1 MAKKSPI
8 HLTTHEPH
16 SHIAEQLRPL
26 AVAMDRVHL
35 DPKNAREHSAANL
48 TAIAASLREF
58 GQVKPIVANRQNS
71 QIEAGNGTYLAA
83 QTLGWST
90 IAVVWVDH
98 DPQKQRGF
106 SLADNRTAELA
117 NWNQQVLDEL
127 LAEVRDENADLYSE
141 LLLSDLEQPSA
152 APTPTDPPTHEEK
165 PPEQQNTY
173 QVICECSDPQD
184 RQRFMRALRKQGRR
198 CRALTWD
205 GVVSNPGET
214 VSKE

>member
-8 HLTTHEPH
+8 HLTTHDPH

-98 DPQKQRGF
+98 DSQQQRGF

-141 LLLSDLEQPSA
+141 LLLADLEQPSA
-152 APTPTDPPTHEEK
+152 APTPEIQELDEPLPAIEETTRHTVVLPYEDADVPKLLRFLGLRSQEKLPP
-165 PPEQQNTY
+165 
-173 QVICECSDPQD
+173 
-184 RQRFMRALRKQGRR
+184 ALGK
-198 CRALTWD
+198 ALM
-205 GVVSNPGET
+205 NRIRIA
-214 VSKE
+214 